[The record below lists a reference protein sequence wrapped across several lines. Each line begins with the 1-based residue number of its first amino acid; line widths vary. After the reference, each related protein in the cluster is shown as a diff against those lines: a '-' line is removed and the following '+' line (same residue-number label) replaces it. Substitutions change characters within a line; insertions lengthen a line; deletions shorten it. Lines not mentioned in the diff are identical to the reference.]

1 MMIRISIIGLFLL
14 ATMYTLYLGRA
25 LAVAVIAAVFINY
38 LLSPIVR
45 AFAARGIPR
54 ALTAFLL
61 LIGLT
66 VVVAGTTAA
75 LAVPAAGWLAQ
86 APRAIQKA
94 QDGLETMRLRVRKAT
109 AVAATI
115 EKVTRIE
122 EPKQQVTLS
131 RPSFGSRIFGS
142 TTSLLG
148 AILTVLLLSF
158 FLLAPGDMFTAKL
171 VQVLP
176 TRQDKATALRISREI
191 EQQVSRYII
200 TITAV
205 NIALGAATALVM
217 WALGMPNPLLWGVL
231 AGVLNFVPYIGGL
244 VCMGIFA
251 LVSLATFDTVSHAML
266 PPLAFFLLN
275 LIESNIVTPKVLER
289 WLELN
294 AVVGFVG
301 VLLFFTL
308 FGIAGALLAV
318 PILVVFK
325 ILCDHVE
332 SLKPAAGFLGK

>member
-1 MMIRISIIGLFLL
+1 MSPLVKIRSERDQMSAIERRIADFILENAQLL
-14 ATMYTLYLGRA
+14 RDY
-25 LAVAVIAAVFINY
+25 
-38 LLSPIVR
+38 SS
-45 AFAARGIPR
+45 
-54 ALTAFLL
+54 
-61 LIGLT
+61 
-66 VVVAGTTAA
+66 
-75 LAVPAAGWLAQ
+75 
-86 APRAIQKA
+86 
-94 QDGLETMRLRVRKAT
+94 
-109 AVAATI
+109 
-115 EKVTRIE
+115 
-122 EPKQQVTLS
+122 QQL
-131 RPSFGSRIFGS
+131 
-142 TTSLLG
+142 
-148 AILTVLLLSF
+148 
-158 FLLAPGDMFTAKL
+158 
-171 VQVLP
+171 
-176 TRQDKATALRISREI
+176 ATALRISREI

-205 NIALGAATALVM
+205 NVALGAATALVM